1 VATWNSDSRY
11 DCIVVVADTC
21 SDRTAAISRAHGA
34 EVMEIDALNVGAARR
49 FGFETTLHSAGPGP
63 LPWLATTDADTEV
76 PADWFIKLR
85 RHRDRGADLV
95 VGTVEL
101 SPDSRQPSLDAAWR
115 RDYARKIT
123 TGGHCHVHGA
133 NLAMSAEAYLRLG
146 GFTELPV
153 GEDVDLVERANAARL
168 RIAWALDM
176 AVTTSRRLDGRAP
189 GGFASYLKETL
200 S

>member
-1 VATWNSDSRY
+1 
-11 DCIVVVADTC
+11 
-21 SDRTAAISRAHGA
+21 
-34 EVMEIDALNVGAARR
+34 
-49 FGFETTLHSAGPGP
+49 
-63 LPWLATTDADTEV
+63 
-76 PADWFIKLR
+76 
-85 RHRDRGADLV
+85 
-95 VGTVEL
+95 
-101 SPDSRQPSLDAAWR
+101 
-115 RDYARKIT
+115 
-123 TGGHCHVHGA
+123 
-133 NLAMSAEAYLRLG
+133 MSAEAYLRLG